1 MIDRE
6 ILGVSMAY
14 PPCPVP
20 PPPQSKKPKYN
31 GYPRVECINGE
42 KYYIYKDL
50 VHTEKGYFKVTRRDE
65 GESIFKD
72 LLPLLLNEYNEF
84 LKPHDFPIIG
94 YANFFDIKIPV
105 TTEIEKS
112 FIKTAEESLKWHIQ
126 QHPRYKASEYVN
138 TIYEDIHRLKA
149 SEIEWLNKHIVYKL
163 DNKNTYLNIDSYFY
177 S

>member
-6 ILGVSMAY
+6 ILGNSMSRA
-14 PPCPVP
+14 PCPVP
-20 PPPQSKKPKYN
+20 PQAQPEKPKYK

-42 KYYIYKDL
+42 KYYTYRDL
-50 VHTEKGYFKVTRRDE
+50 VHTEKGYFKVTRQNE
-65 GESIFKD
+65 GENIFKN

-84 LKPHDFPIIG
+84 LKPHDYPIIG
-94 YANFFDIKIPV
+94 YADFFDIKIPV

-112 FIKTAEESLKWHIQ
+112 FIKTAAESLMWHVKR
-126 QHPRYKASEYVN
+126 HPRYKAGEYVN
-138 TIYEDIHRLKA
+138 TIYEHIRRVKA

-163 DNKNTYLNIDSYFY
+163 DNENTYLNIDGYYY

>member
-6 ILGVSMAY
+6 ILGNSMSY

-20 PPPQSKKPKYN
+20 PPPQPEKPKYK
-31 GYPRVECINGE
+31 GYPRVERINGE
-42 KYYIYKDL
+42 KYYTYRDL

-65 GESIFKD
+65 GESIFKN
-72 LLPLLLNEYNEF
+72 LLPLLLNEYNEL
-84 LKPHDFPIIG
+84 LKPHDYPIIG
-94 YANFFDIKIPV
+94 YADFFDIKIPV

-112 FIKTAEESLKWHIQ
+112 FIKTAAESLMWHVKRL
-126 QHPRYKASEYVN
+126 PEYKVGTYINTVVN
-138 TIYEDIHRLKA
+138 TIHKLKA

-163 DNKNTYLNIDSYFY
+163 DNENTCLNIDGYFY

>member
-6 ILGVSMAY
+6 TLGDY
-14 PPCPVP
+14 PTMMPRPAP
-20 PPPQSKKPKYN
+20 PSPLPKKPKYK
-31 GYPRVECINGE
+31 GYPQVEHINGE
-42 KYYIYKDL
+42 KYYTYKGL
-50 VHTEKGYFKVTRRDE
+50 VHTEKGYFKVTKRDE
-65 GESIFKD
+65 GESIFKN

-84 LKPHDFPIIG
+84 LKPHDYPIIG

-112 FIKTAEESLKWHIQ
+112 FIKIAKESLMWHINQ
-126 QHPRYKASEYVN
+126 IPEYKAGKYMSTVVN
-138 TIYEDIHRLKA
+138 NIHKLKS

-163 DNKNTYLNIDSYFY
+163 DNKNTCLNIDGYFY

>member
-6 ILGVSMAY
+6 ILGVSMGY

-20 PPPQSKKPKYN
+20 PPPQPKKLKYK
-31 GYPRVECINGE
+31 GYPQVERINGE
-42 KYYIYKDL
+42 KYYTYKGL

-65 GESIFKD
+65 GESIFKN
-72 LLPLLLNEYNEF
+72 LLPLLLNEYNEL
-84 LKPHDFPIIG
+84 LKPHDYPIIG
-94 YANFFDIKIPV
+94 YADFFDIKIPV

-112 FIKTAEESLKWHIQ
+112 FIKTAEESLKWHVHR
-126 QHPRYKASEYVN
+126 HPRYKVGEYVN

-149 SEIEWLNKHIVYKL
+149 SEIQWLNKHIVYKL
-163 DNKNTYLNIDSYFY
+163 DNENTYLNIDGHFY